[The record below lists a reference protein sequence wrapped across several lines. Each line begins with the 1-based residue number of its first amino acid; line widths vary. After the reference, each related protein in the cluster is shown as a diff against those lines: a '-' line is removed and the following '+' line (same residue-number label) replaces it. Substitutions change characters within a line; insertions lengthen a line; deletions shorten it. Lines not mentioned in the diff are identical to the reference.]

1 MDLSL
6 LSPNQSAIITEI
18 SPNYQGEKRQRLLD
32 LGFTKGSEINIQN
45 ISPLG
50 DPTSYLIHN
59 TINALRKEDAQNI
72 IIEIK
77 TKSSN
82 DKIRM

>member
-1 MDLSL
+1 MYLSL

-59 TINALRKEDAQNI
+59 TIIALRKEDAQNI

>member
-32 LGFTKGSEINIQN
+32 LGFIKGSEINIQN

-59 TINALRKEDAQNI
+59 TIIALRKEDAQNI

>member
-32 LGFTKGSEINIQN
+32 LGFIKGSEINIQN

-50 DPTSYLIHN
+50 DPTSFL
-59 TINALRKEDAQNI
+59 NAMMVLC
-72 IIEIK
+72 
-77 TKSSN
+77 
-82 DKIRM
+82 IR

>member
-32 LGFTKGSEINIQN
+32 LGFIKGSETNIQN

-59 TINALRKEDAQNI
+59 TIIALRKEDAQNI

-77 TKSSN
+77 TKS
-82 DKIRM
+82 

>member
-6 LSPNQSAIITEI
+6 LPPNQSAIITEI

-32 LGFTKGSEINIQN
+32 LGFIKGSEINIQD

-59 TINALRKEDAQNI
+59 TIIALRKEDAQNI

-77 TKSSN
+77 TKS
-82 DKIRM
+82 

>member
-59 TINALRKEDAQNI
+59 TIIALRKEDAQNI